1 MPPRKKASLDSP
13 ANTGQQSLLGA
24 LMTTD
29 DSALETLSD
38 DTPPSEPQ
46 RHWLSVGEL
55 TQLIVGMFKSH
66 PQLGKPI
73 TVKGELS
80 NIKRSSRGHIYLT
93 LKDEES
99 SISAVIW
106 ASMAAKLPFDL
117 EDGLEVFASG
127 KLDVYPPNGT
137 YSLVIQRL
145 EPVGIGALQ
154 LAYEKLKARLSA
166 EGLFDEQHKQDIP
179 QFAQR
184 IGIVTSS
191 TGAVIHDMLRVIRR
205 KNEQINVVLAP
216 AKVQGQGAAEEIAR
230 AIHRLNNPALGC
242 DTLIVARGGGSFEDL
257 FCFSE
262 EPVVRAIFESR
273 VPVITGIGHEPDFG
287 LADAVADVSA
297 STPTAAA
304 EVAVYDLDEWRGD
317 IQTRSEMLID
327 RMQQQW
333 RWLEQRFDKQC
344 TQFVHHHQQLWQRAH
359 DALTYRRQQLTD
371 AMRKHLQQ
379 LEQANAYKAE
389 SLNTYSPLSTLSRGY
404 SIALG
409 PNNSVIKSISDVKP
423 KDHIRIKVTDGQIT
437 AEVIESQALSSS
449 P

>member
-1 MPPRKKASLDSP
+1 MPPRKKSPTLYSDDS
-13 ANTGQQSLLGA
+13 GQQSLLGS
-24 LMTTD
+24 L
-29 DSALETLSD
+29 LN
-38 DTPPSEPQ
+38 TPDATGLVDNTPSEPERQ
-46 RHWLSVGEL
+46 WLSVGEL
-55 TQLIVGMFKSH
+55 TQLIVGMFKAH

-80 NIKRSSRGHIYLT
+80 NVKRSSRGHIYLT

-117 EDGLEVFASG
+117 DDGLEVFASG

-145 EPVGIGALQ
+145 EPVGVGALQ
-154 LAYEKLKARLSA
+154 LAYEKLKTRLSA

-205 KNEQINVVLAP
+205 KNEQMNVVLAP
-216 AKVQGQGAAEEIAR
+216 AKVQGQGAADDIAR
-230 AIHRLNNPALGC
+230 AIRRLNSPKLGC
-242 DTLIVARGGGSFEDL
+242 DTIIVARGGGSFEDL

-304 EVAVYDLDEWRGD
+304 EAAVYDLDEWRGD
-317 IQTRSEMLID
+317 ILYRSEMLVD
-327 RMQQQW
+327 RVQQQW
-333 RWLEQRFDKQC
+333 RWLEQRFDRQV
-344 TQFVHHHQQLWQRAH
+344 TQFVHHHEQTWQRAN
-359 DALTYRRQQLTD
+359 DSLTFRRQQLTD
-371 AMRKHLQQ
+371 AMLKHLQR
-379 LEQANAYKAE
+379 LEQSNVHKAE

-404 SIALG
+404 SITLG
-409 PNNSVIKSISDVKP
+409 AGNSVISHISDVKP
-423 KDHIRIKVTDGQIT
+423 RDRICIKVTDGQIMADVVET
-437 AEVIESQALSSS
+437 QALS
-449 P
+449 